1 MSDKEGRG
9 VSFSS
14 GVKDELSRLRPAS
27 ACCMAAQ
34 AYGLAE
40 CGHAFSLSAVSLQT
54 ENPAV
59 ADAYRG
65 FLSAVCRL
73 PEDAWQDDARPSGVR
88 ILSLPAERFRRRVL
102 ERFGHAAGEVSLRL
116 NRANLEC
123 EDCPAAYL
131 RGAFLAC
138 GTVTNPS
145 TDYHLEF
152 SLPHHLLSRDLLTLM
167 QELGFRARLVHRK
180 GSQVIYLKESE
191 QIEDAL
197 TLMGATGA
205 SLELMNVKMVKDI
218 RNAANRIANCE
229 NANIDKTVTASLA
242 QIEAIRQIERL
253 QGLDG
258 LPEELREL
266 ARLRLENPDMSL
278 RELGEQL
285 SEPLSR
291 SGVNHRLRR
300 ILEFAQGLSGKRRPP
315 EEGGTLP

>member
-1 MSDKEGRG
+1 M
-9 VSFSS
+9 
-14 GVKDELSRLRPAS
+14 
-27 ACCMAAQ
+27 
-34 AYGLAE
+34 
-40 CGHAFSLSAVSLQT
+40 
-54 ENPAV
+54 
-59 ADAYRG
+59 
-65 FLSAVCRL
+65 
-73 PEDAWQDDARPSGVR
+73 R